1 MDASTVLSF
10 EKVFYPIVPGLD
22 IGPISFTL
30 KKGEGLFIR
39 SHDFNVLSHLINLAS
54 SLETPHKGQI
64 LWWDAPLPPD
74 GDLWARYGLLRR
86 IGMVSRQSQLL
97 GRLTLLENMLVGFEY
112 AKEKD
117 SLNLALKFLRKFN
130 LLAYQHQKAGLLPED
145 LRRLALY
152 AVALSKKP
160 PLFLMEGPRQLLDNN
175 LPLVWG
181 ELRAQWQENQTSVI
195 IFERNDNTYQHCEA
209 TSLLEISPL
218 DLQTTVFLRRFAEQ
232 RPTSNF

>member
-10 EKVFYPIVPGLD
+10 EKIFYPFMPGLD

-54 SLETPHKGQI
+54 SLEDPHSGQI
-64 LWWDAPLPPD
+64 LWWGSALPPA

-97 GRLTLLENMLVGFEY
+97 GRLTLLENMLIGFEY

-117 SLNLALKFLRKFN
+117 ALALALKFLRKFN
-130 LLAYQHQKAGLLPED
+130 LLAYQNQKAGRLPEA

-152 AVALSKKP
+152 AVALSKTP

-175 LPLVWG
+175 FPLVWA
-181 ELRAQWQENQTSVI
+181 ELRAQWKKNQTAVI
-195 IFERNDNTYQHCEA
+195 VFERNDNTFQQNEKS
-209 TSLLEISPL
+209 TLIEISPL
-218 DLQTTVFLRRFAEQ
+218 DLQETVFFKRPVEQ
-232 RPTSNF
+232 NTTNNF